1 MTTSNKEKAVTVQTD
16 SMLTVIER
24 AVSNKDFDVEKLERL
39 FALQERM
46 LAKKAEQEFNESM
59 QWVQGQELRVIKD
72 AKNPATNSSYAT
84 LQSLNKILVPIYTDA
99 GFSISFGTA
108 DCPVPNHYRITAMVS
123 HRGGH
128 SRNYQCDIPIDDKG
142 MKGNDNKTKT
152 HAFGSTMSYG
162 RRYLTLLIFNIAL
175 VDDDGNAGLTKE
187 EREAIEKNSKTVKT
201 VGKREE
207 YLPKEEDEVPM
218 NFDEQESVKDAT
230 IRATLLQILRKKLA
244 SKQSELDS
252 LRYFKAVKATKG
264 KYKGFVLLAE
274 HQTFETCQLEILE
287 SLVKSY
293 DKWYVLVSE
302 WVAANPLTLN
312 LGDYPMTASKGI
324 K

>member
-1 MTTSNKEKAVTVQTD
+1 MKTPNKEKAVAVQTN

-59 QWVQGQELRVIKD
+59 QRVQGQELRVIKD
-72 AKNPATNSSYAT
+72 AKNPVTNSSYAT

-108 DCPVPNHYRITAMVS
+108 DCPIQNHYRITAMVS

-187 EREAIEKNSKTVKT
+187 EREAVARKSQPVKT

-207 YLPKEEDEVPM
+207 YLPKEEEDEVPM
-218 NFDEQESVKDAT
+218 NFDKQESDKDAT
-230 IRATLLQILRKKLA
+230 IRTTLLQILRKKLA
-244 SKQSELDS
+244 SKQNELDAI
-252 LRYFKAVKATKG
+252 RYFKRAKATKG
-264 KYKGFVLLAE
+264 KHKGFVLLAE

-293 DKWYVLVSE
+293 DKWYRLVSE
-302 WVAANPLTLN
+302 WAAANPLTLN
-312 LGDYPMTASKGI
+312 L
-324 K
+324 